1 MNDKSILKSVDKKI
15 SKSERSRLKK
25 AVKARIVEAYANKSC
40 VEVIP
45 AKQDFIPATKQK
57 VRVAAYC
64 RVSTD
69 TEAQAGSYELQIQYY
84 TEYIK
89 SNPDW
94 IFVGVYADRG
104 ISGTSTK
111 KRVQF
116 LKMIEDCRQ
125 GKIDIILTKS
135 VSRFARNTL
144 DTIRYMRE
152 LKLLSSPVEI
162 KFETEGL
169 NTLDK
174 NAEMM
179 ITFLSCVAQGESEA
193 KSDSIRWSIRQRFA
207 KGFPLCPTCFL
218 LGYDTDENN
227 NMIIIEEEAVIV
239 RFIYQ
244 QFLEGYSIQQIA
256 EMLTENKILTVKGK
270 EIWSYSTVRNILR
283 NERYCGDVLMQKT
296 VTVDCLSHKSV
307 KNNGQE
313 KQYRMTNHHPAI
325 ISKENWYI
333 VQEMLKFRRYM
344 RRRFDDICDEET
356 VL

>member
-1 MNDKSILKSVDKKI
+1 MSLF
-15 SKSERSRLKK
+15 E
-25 AVKARIVEAYANKSC
+25 
-40 VEVIP
+40 
-45 AKQDFIPATKQK
+45 KQK
-57 VRVAAYC
+57 LRVAAYC

-84 TEYIK
+84 TKYIK

-94 IFVGVYADRG
+94 IFAGVYADQG

-116 LKMIEDCRQ
+116 LKMIEDCHQ

-144 DTIRYMRE
+144 DTIKYMRE

-193 KSDSIRWSIRQRFA
+193 KSDSIRWSVRQRFA
-207 KGFPLCPTCFL
+207 NGFPLCPTYFL
-218 LGYDTDENN
+218 LGYDTDENK
-227 NMIIIEEEAVIV
+227 NMVIVEEEAVIV

-244 QFLEGYSIQQIA
+244 QFLEGNSVQQIA
-256 EMLTENKILTVKGK
+256 EMLTENNIPTVKGNK
-270 EIWSYSTVRNILR
+270 VWSCSTLRSILR

-296 VTVDCLSHKSV
+296 VTVDCLAHRSI
-307 KNNGQE
+307 KNTGQE

-325 ISKENWYI
+325 ISKEDWYT

-344 RRRFDDICDEET
+344 RRR
-356 VL
+356 VNMLKVQ

>member
-1 MNDKSILKSVDKKI
+1 M
-15 SKSERSRLKK
+15 
-25 AVKARIVEAYANKSC
+25 
-40 VEVIP
+40 IP
-45 AKQDFIPATKQK
+45 AKKDFAPEAKQK
-57 VRVAAYC
+57 LRVAAYC

-69 TEAQAGSYELQIQYY
+69 TETQAGSYELQIQYY

-94 IFVGVYADRG
+94 IFVGVYADHG

-116 LKMIEDCRQ
+116 LKMIEDCHQ
-125 GKIDIILTKS
+125 GKIDIIITKS

-152 LKLLSSPVEI
+152 LKLLNSPVEV

-193 KSDSIRWSIRQRFA
+193 KSDSIRWSVRQRFA
-207 KGFPLCPTCFL
+207 NGLPLCPTYFL
-218 LGYDTDENN
+218 LGYDTDDNK
-227 NMIIIEEEAVIV
+227 NMIIVEEEAVIV
-239 RFIYQ
+239 RFIYK
-244 QFLEGYSIQQIA
+244 QFLEGYSVHQIA
-256 EMLTENKILTVKGK
+256 EMLTENKIPTVKGK
-270 EIWSYSTVRNILR
+270 EIWSCSTVRNILQ

-296 VTVDCLSHKSV
+296 VTVDCLSHRSV
-307 KNNGQE
+307 KNTGQE

-325 ISKENWYI
+325 ISKEDWYI
-333 VQEMLKFRRYM
+333 VQEMLKYRRYM
-344 RRRFDDICDEET
+344 RRKDGSVRKRIQLHYIEEGI
-356 VL
+356 LQGFFILSMQWDGYDMHKIFEKF

>member
-1 MNDKSILKSVDKKI
+1 M
-15 SKSERSRLKK
+15 
-25 AVKARIVEAYANKSC
+25 
-40 VEVIP
+40 IP
-45 AKQDFIPATKQK
+45 AKKDFASKTKPK
-57 VRVAAYC
+57 LRVAAYC

-94 IFVGVYADRG
+94 IFVGVYADQG

-116 LKMIEDCRQ
+116 LKMIEDCHQ

-193 KSDSIRWSIRQRFA
+193 KSESIRWSVHQRFA
-207 KGFPLCPTCFL
+207 NGLPLCPTYFL
-218 LGYDTDENN
+218 LGYDTDENK
-227 NMIIIEEEAVIV
+227 NMIIVEEEAVIV

-244 QFLEGYSIQQIA
+244 QFIKGYSVQQIA
-256 EMLTENKILTVKGK
+256 EMLTANKIPTVKGK
-270 EIWSYSTVRNILR
+270 EIWSCSTVRNILR

-296 VTVDCLSHKSV
+296 VTVDCLSHRSV
-307 KNNGQE
+307 KNTGQE
-313 KQYRMTNHHPAI
+313 KQYRMTDHHPAI
-325 ISKENWYI
+325 ISKEDWYI

-344 RRRFDDICDEET
+344 RRKDGSIRKRIKLHYIEEG
-356 VL
+356 VLQGFFVLSMQWDGYDVHKILEQF